1 MKFKVTGLD
10 CAHCAAKLEHELQ
23 KVDGITSLTV
33 DFMGQKIIC
42 ESEMDEHELLHRLQ
56 EVTNTVE
63 EGVVISC
70 MHHHHHHE
78 HHHEHEKCGCGHHH
92 EHKHEH
98 HHHEEKCCC
107 GHNHHEHDEH
117 CDCEHHHEH
126 CECGHDHKHEHHEE
140 HKHHHGRK
148 KLKVVG
154 LDCANCATKL
164 ERELQKI
171 EDITNV
177 TIDFMGQKI
186 VYDSNLDE
194 KHVIMRM
201 QKVADVVEPG
211 VMIQTFDEVHEHH
224 EVKNY
229 MVLRIVVAGLCLLA
243 SFVFEAY
250 GLYFAILGYL
260 VIGYDIILRSIKNI
274 AKGNWMDENFLM
286 MIATF
291 GAFYVQEFHEAVGV
305 MLFYQVGEY
314 FQDLAVK
321 RSRHSITSLLDLKP
335 DSANLKHGDY
345 VHTVHPEVLKVND
358 VIVVYPSEKI
368 AVDGVIVEG
377 SSTLDMSMLTG
388 ESLPQEKNVNDEVL
402 SGSINLQSVL
412 TIRVTKV
419 YEESTASK
427 ILDLVENASS
437 QKAEAEKFITK
448 FARYYTPIV
457 VGIAL
462 VIGFVLPLVSSLTFT
477 ETMYRACI
485 FLVVSCPC
493 ALVISIPLS
502 FFGGIG
508 GASRKGILLKG
519 GNYLEMMTKVDTF
532 VFDKTGTITT
542 GNFEV
547 AEIVSE
553 HEDMLAMCAHLESYS
568 LHPIAQSIVKAY
580 GKEVD
585 RTKISN
591 MQEKQGHGLV
601 GVYNSKEL
609 VVGNEKLMKEYHI
622 SYPSVDTIGTIVY
635 VGYDQQFLGYFVIK
649 DMIKQESKEMLSALH
664 SYGIESVM
672 LSGDANAIVQSV
684 GQEVGITQCYGELLP
699 QDKVYKVEELIA
711 SGKIV
716 AFVGD
721 GMNDAPVLARSH
733 VGIAMGQKGSDAAI
747 EVADV
752 IIMQDA
758 LDKLL
763 VLKKLAHKTMAIVKQ
778 NIIFAL
784 GVKILVMVLGAFG
797 IANMWLA
804 VFADVGVALL
814 AILNAM
820 RALQ

>member
-23 KVDGITSLTV
+23 KVDGVKALTV

-56 EVTNTVE
+56 EVTDTVE
-63 EGVVISC
+63 EGVIISC
-70 MHHHHHHE
+70 MHHHGHKHDHHHDHDHKHCECGHHHHE
-78 HHHEHEKCGCGHHH
+78 EHCECDHHHNHKHEHKHEECGCGHHH
-92 EHKHEH
+92 EHNHE
-98 HHHEEKCCC
+98 
-107 GHNHHEHDEH
+107 EH
-117 CDCEHHHEH
+117 CDCEHNYEHNHEH
-126 CECGHDHKHEHHEE
+126 CECGHDHKHEHHKE
-140 HKHHHGRK
+140 HHHHGSK

-154 LDCANCATKL
+154 LDCANCAAKL

-171 EDITNV
+171 EDVTNV

-186 VYDSNLDE
+186 VYDSKLDE
-194 KHVIMRM
+194 KHVIMSM
-201 QKVADVVEPG
+201 QKVADAVEPG
-211 VMIQTFDEVHEHH
+211 VMIQAFEEVHEHH
-224 EVKNY
+224 EAKNY

-335 DSANLKHGDY
+335 DSANLKHGDH
-345 VHTVHPEVLKVND
+345 VHTVHPEVLKVDD

-388 ESLPQEKNVNDEVL
+388 ESLPQEKSVNDEVL

-412 TIRVTKV
+412 TIRVTKL

-462 VIGFVLPLVSSLTFT
+462 VIGFVLPLISSLTFT

-542 GNFEV
+542 GNF
-547 AEIVSE
+547 AVSE
-553 HEDMLAMCAHLESYS
+553 IIGENEDMLAMCAHLESYS
-568 LHPIAQSIVKAY
+568 LHPIAKSIVKAY
-580 GKEVD
+580 
-585 RTKISN
+585 
-591 MQEKQGHGLV
+591 EK
-601 GVYNSKEL
+601 K
-609 VVGNEKLMKEYHI
+609 
-622 SYPSVDTIGTIVY
+622 
-635 VGYDQQFLGYFVIK
+635 
-649 DMIKQESKEMLSALH
+649 
-664 SYGIESVM
+664 
-672 LSGDANAIVQSV
+672 
-684 GQEVGITQCYGELLP
+684 
-699 QDKVYKVEELIA
+699 
-711 SGKIV
+711 
-716 AFVGD
+716 
-721 GMNDAPVLARSH
+721 
-733 VGIAMGQKGSDAAI
+733 
-747 EVADV
+747 
-752 IIMQDA
+752 
-758 LDKLL
+758 
-763 VLKKLAHKTMAIVKQ
+763 
-778 NIIFAL
+778 
-784 GVKILVMVLGAFG
+784 
-797 IANMWLA
+797 
-804 VFADVGVALL
+804 
-814 AILNAM
+814 
-820 RALQ
+820 